1 MRRRPLSCSNPAVAG
16 PLALLASFQLTSGAG
31 AAVSIVVLGALFL
44 LWIYC
49 LFLLVADTISVLA
62 KILWF
67 VFLTCVAPIAIP
79 LYLILRHRRHRRAD
93 ASPA

>member
-1 MRRRPLSCSNPAVAG
+1 MAAAVAF
-16 PLALLASFQLTSGAG
+16 LASFEVTSGAG

-49 LFLLVADTISVLA
+49 LFLLVADSISVLA

-67 VFLTCVAPIAIP
+67 VFLTCIAPLAIP
-79 LYLILRHRRHRRAD
+79 LYLILRHRRHKAGTSL
-93 ASPA
+93 A